1 MREERYFTL
10 LFHKRYR
17 QKRKHKFGISRPD
30 TGLSIKGRGFLLLDS
45 FNEFPFPGAFEF
57 ATFSI
62 GN

>member
-10 LFHKRYR
+10 LFNKSYQ
-17 QKRKHKFGISRPD
+17 QKRKHKFVKSRPD
-30 TGLSIKGRGFLLLDS
+30 TGLGIKARGFLLLDS
-45 FNEFPFPGAFEF
+45 LNEFPFPGAFEF